1 MARRARFDTQYWA
14 QQVSRQQASGLT
26 VREFCQ
32 RENIQVHHFYYGRKR
47 LAPTPGS
54 AARPVTLLVDRGA
67 SSQSVSQSTV
77 SQHNDDQCV
86 VIQLGAHATVRIPA
100 QLHSTIEAVLKMAHR
115 MSEPESASPAS
126 GFHSVVVRS

>member
-32 RENIQVHHFYYGRKR
+32 RENIQVHHYYYGRKR
-47 LAPTPGS
+47 LAPARAST
-54 AARPVTLLVDRGA
+54 ARPLTPLVDRSA
-67 SSQSVSQSTV
+67 PSQST
-77 SQHNDDQCV
+77 SQTTASRHDDHESV
-86 VIQLGAHATVRIPA
+86 FIQLGAHTTVRIPA

-115 MSEPESASPAS
+115 MTESESASPAS